1 VYYASREGHISTVK
15 LLIELGSDIDHADTK
30 DQRPIYY
37 SIQHN
42 RYEMTKFL
50 IDKGAVLNTGDK
62 KGVTPAAWAKKQNR
76 NEILN
81 LLLESGAPVPT
92 EPRRPKQENR
102 RPAKAAVEV
111 PPPKI
116 AENDRKVPRRYMLTK
131 LREGG
136 FYSPMTDLE
145 FEEFKR

>member
-1 VYYASREGHISTVK
+1 
-15 LLIELGSDIDHADTK
+15 
-30 DQRPIYY
+30 
-37 SIQHN
+37 
-42 RYEMTKFL
+42 M

-76 NEILN
+76 VEILN

-92 EPRRPKQENR
+92 EPRRPQKDNR
-102 RPAKAAVEV
+102 RPVKPVAAEP

-116 AENDRKVPRRYMLTK
+116 AENERKVPRRYMLTK

-136 FYSPMTDLE
+136 FYSPMTDQE
-145 FEEFKR
+145 FEEFKRQNAELAKYFEVDEDGEELQSLSNLEVP